1 MVTRR
6 TFITQASS
14 LVALGTLAAAG
25 CKTSK
30 SGMENNSGKGSGMA
44 GNMIG
49 LQLYTVRNE
58 MSKDPIGT
66 LKSLAEMGYKDVECA
81 GYNNGKIYGM
91 APKDFKKV
99 IGDLGLQMNSA
110 HVGIGSTDGKQP
122 KTLRDNFT
130 GVCED
135 LASIGVSY
143 VICPYLMDFDRKGLD
158 DYKKHAELFNK
169 SGEIANKAKLKFGY
183 HHHDFEFIEMS
194 GQIPFDYLLANTDKD
209 KVMYEID
216 FYWMAKG
223 NKDAIQY
230 IDQHPGR
237 FQLWHIKDMDNT
249 PQRGFSE
256 VGNGILDWKKVF
268 TKKKV
273 SGMKYLYVEQDQC
286 KNFTPM
292 ESVKISVDYLKAL

>member
-1 MVTRR
+1 MITRR
-6 TFITQASS
+6 KFITQASS
-14 LVALGTLAAAG
+14 FVALGTLAAAG
-25 CKTSK
+25 SKTSM
-30 SGMENNSGKGSGMA
+30 SARENNSAIGSGMA
-44 GNMIG
+44 GNIIG

-58 MSKDPIGT
+58 MSKDPVGT
-66 LKSLAEMGYKDVECA
+66 LKFLAEMGYKDIECA

-91 APKDFKKV
+91 SPKDFKKV
-99 IGDLGLQMNSA
+99 ITDLGLQMNSA

-143 VICPYLMDFDRKGLD
+143 VICPYLMDFDRKDLD

-194 GQIPFDYLLANTDKD
+194 GQIPFDYLLSNTDKD
-209 KVMYEID
+209 KVCYEID

-230 IDQHPGR
+230 IDQNPGR

-268 TKKKV
+268 TKKKE